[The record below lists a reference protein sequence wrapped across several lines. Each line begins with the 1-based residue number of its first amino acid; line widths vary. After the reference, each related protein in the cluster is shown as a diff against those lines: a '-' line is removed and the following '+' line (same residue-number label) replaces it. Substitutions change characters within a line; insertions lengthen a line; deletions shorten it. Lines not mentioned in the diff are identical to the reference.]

1 MDELELKGE
10 AILKKEKMLQQSAE
24 EMETNNSEEE

>member
-10 AILKKEKMLQQSAE
+10 VFVKKEKMLQQSSE
-24 EMETNNSEEE
+24 EMENSEEE

>member
-10 AILKKEKMLQQSAE
+10 VFVKKEKMLQQSAE
-24 EMETNNSEEE
+24 EMENSEEE